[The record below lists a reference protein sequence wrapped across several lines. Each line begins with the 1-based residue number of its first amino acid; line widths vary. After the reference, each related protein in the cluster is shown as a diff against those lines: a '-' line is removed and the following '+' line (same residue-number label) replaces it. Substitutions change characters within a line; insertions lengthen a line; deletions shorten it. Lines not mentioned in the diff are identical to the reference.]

1 MRALSSLPRS
11 HGCILGWR
19 SPIAITCGTQLLNSL
34 MLDADIDRAD
44 FEALGVN
51 ASVAISQRASPSA
64 PFKHLF
70 AFESIDAGLEYGYR
84 GGNF

>member
-1 MRALSSLPRS
+1 
-11 HGCILGWR
+11 
-19 SPIAITCGTQLLNSL
+19 
-34 MLDADIDRAD
+34 MLDADIGRAD

-64 PFKHLF
+64 PFKLLF